1 MKLIAIN
8 GSPRK
13 GGNTEALLEAVMA
26 PVRQAGIETELVQIG
41 GKGIKGCLG
50 CYTCQKRKDSR
61 CSQNDDMLNAC
72 LEKVIA
78 ADALLLGSP
87 TYFSDVTADMKAF
100 IDRVGFVTRSN
111 GNLLRRK
118 VGAGVVAVRRAGATH
133 ALDTMTHLFQI
144 SGMIMPGSSYW
155 TMGYGLQPR
164 EALADQE
171 GVATMQ
177 SLGENIA
184 WLMQK
189 LAR

>member
-13 GGNTEALLEAVMA
+13 GGNTEALLEAVMT

-41 GKGIKGCLG
+41 GKGLKGCLG

-61 CSQNDDMLNAC
+61 CSQNDDLLNEYLA
-72 LEKVIA
+72 KVIA

-87 TYFSDVTADMKAF
+87 TYFTDVTADMKAF
-100 IDRVGFVTRSN
+100 IDRVGFVTRAN
-111 GNLLRRK
+111 GHLLRRK
-118 VGAGVVAVRRAGATH
+118 VGAGIVAVRRAGATH

-144 SGMIMPGSSYW
+144 SGMIIPGATYW
-155 TMGYGLQPR
+155 NMGYGLQPR

-171 GVATMQ
+171 GVTTMQ
-177 SLGENIA
+177 NLGENIA

-189 LAR
+189 LAG

>member
-1 MKLIAIN
+1 MKLIAFN

-41 GKGIKGCLG
+41 GKGIHGCLG

-87 TYFSDVTADMKAF
+87 TYFTDVTADMKAF
-100 IDRVGFVTRSN
+100 IDR
-111 GNLLRRK
+111 
-118 VGAGVVAVRRAGATH
+118 VVAVRRAGATH

-155 TMGYGLQPR
+155 TMGYGLNPR
-164 EALADQE
+164 EALGDQE

-177 SLGENIA
+177 NLGENIA
-184 WLMQK
+184 WLMHK
-189 LAR
+189 LAG

>member
-13 GGNTEALLEAVMA
+13 GGNTEALLEAVIA
-26 PVRQAGIETELVQIG
+26 PVRQAGIETELIQIG

-87 TYFSDVTADMKAF
+87 TYFTDVTADMKAF
-100 IDRVGFVTRSN
+100 IDRVGFVTRAN

-118 VGAGVVAVRRAGATH
+118 VGAGIVAVRRAGATH

-164 EALADQE
+164 EALSDQE

-177 SLGENIA
+177 ALGENIA

-189 LAR
+189 LAG

>member
-1 MKLIAIN
+1 MKLIAFN

-41 GKGIKGCLG
+41 GKGIHGCLG

-87 TYFSDVTADMKAF
+87 TYFTDVTADMKAL
-100 IDRVGFVTRSN
+100 IDRVGFVTRAN

-155 TMGYGLQPR
+155 TMGYGLNPR
-164 EALADQE
+164 EALGDQE

-177 SLGENIA
+177 NLGENIA
-184 WLMQK
+184 WLMHK
-189 LAR
+189 LAG